1 MVRAFLTGI
10 VVGGP
15 LAMGFAFLVV
25 ELEPS
30 PAIWM
35 PLYLLVY
42 AVPVCLAIHRDQR
55 SRR

>member
-15 LAMGFAFLVV
+15 LAAGFAFLVV
-25 ELEPS
+25 EIEPS
-30 PAIWM
+30 PAVWM

-42 AVPVCLAIHRDQR
+42 AVPVFVAIQRD
-55 SRR
+55 RRRGR